1 MRTCL
6 IVDDSRVIR
15 KAARLLLQ
23 GLDFAVEEAEDGSIA
38 LAAIHAHLPDVV
50 LLDLNMPVMTGLEFL
65 HALGAAGLPR
75 RPKVVFCTT
84 ESDREL
90 VRSAIAAGA
99 DEYVL
104 KPYSRET
111 LRDTLALVGI
121 APGSSLS
128 SLSSEVR

>member
-15 KAARLLLQ
+15 KATRLMLES
-23 GLDFAVEEAEDGSIA
+23 LDFAVAEAEDGRVA
-38 LAAIHAHLPDVV
+38 LASVQAHLPDVV

-65 HALGAAGLPR
+65 HALGRAGLPQ
-75 RPKVVFCTT
+75 RPKVLFCTT
-84 ESDREL
+84 ESDQGL

-99 DEYVL
+99 DEYVP

-111 LRDTLALVGI
+111 LRATLALMGV
-121 APGSSLS
+121 S
-128 SLSSEVR
+128 